1 MQRRGI
7 PSARA
12 LAERA
17 GVSVTAVLRLMHR
30 EGRPS
35 EQVISDVAKAL
46 GLTPQLVREL
56 AKVPA
61 GEEDPFVLPPEA
73 NRLNRRQ
80 RAAVVE
86 IVRLLLEGQSDV
98 VPLSAATG
106 RPAATERRG
115 LKVAAKR
122 EKDPDDGGPG

>member
-1 MQRRGI
+1 M
-7 PSARA
+7 
-12 LAERA
+12 
-17 GVSVTAVLRLMHR
+17 SVQAVLRLMHR

-35 EQVISDVAKAL
+35 ETVIADVARAL
-46 GLTPQLVREL
+46 DVSPKLLREL
-56 AKVPA
+56 ATVPA
-61 GEEDPFVLPPEA
+61 GEDEPFLLPPEA

-86 IVRLLLEGQSDV
+86 VVRLLLESQAEV
-98 VPLSAATG
+98 MPMSAATG
-106 RPAATERRG
+106 RPSATGRRG